1 MSDFKKGDKVIVYP
15 PSYPNQVYEGTVLR
29 KTPNGYSVQV
39 VLNGMGFR
47 ETYPARVIKHAGE
60 LKNNPTPRIGT
71 ARPRRV
77 SQVTKKPPTKRLVTR
92 RKANVKAGYFPNPVN
107 PPLNET
113 EFMVHLYRSKE
124 LAMKKAGT
132 VVKRQAAVSYAE
144 GMATG
149 AMLLGLFDR
158 KERDT
163 FMSEIGAAHG
173 VK

>member
-1 MSDFKKGDKVIVYP
+1 MAVKNSVTYK
-15 PSYPNQVYEGTVLR
+15 QT
-29 KTPNGYSVQV
+29 KTGYSVTRGGKTV
-39 VLNGMGFR
+39 ERILFSEFKSPIEAEKELVRRLDYLNR
-47 ETYPARVIKHAGE
+47 HANPA
-60 LKNNPTPRIGT
+60 PRLGT

-92 RKANVKAGYFPNPVN
+92 RRANTQAGYFPNPVN

-113 EFMVHLYRSKE
+113 EFMAHLYRSKE
-124 LAMKKAGT
+124 LAMKRSGT
-132 VVKRQAAVSYAE
+132 VAKRQAAVSYAE

-163 FMSEIGAAHG
+163 FMAEIGATHG